1 MEEKYV
7 EIFLEDIR
15 GKFDLVLE
23 GHDVLRHEIQRTR
36 DELNE
41 KIDFNTT
48 MIKALNNKI
57 DSVDQRLSEKI
68 DSVEQ
73 RLSEKIDSVEQGLST
88 KLDAIATDLSDHRQ
102 DIELHGCY
110 RVSEKP

>member
-48 MIKALNNKI
+48 MIKVLNNKI
-57 DSVDQRLSEKI
+57 DSVD
-68 DSVEQ
+68 Q

-102 DIELHGCY
+102 DTELHGRY
-110 RVSEKP
+110 QVSEKP

>member
-57 DSVDQRLSEKI
+57 DSV
-68 DSVEQ
+68 
-73 RLSEKIDSVEQGLST
+73 EQGLST

-102 DIELHGCY
+102 DTELHGRY